1 MLYQV
6 YAGSY
11 TSEGD
16 RDGIYQIELDT
27 DKEKLRLLR
36 TYREMESP
44 SFLAVRGEYLY
55 AVSERDDDGAVGRS
69 EERRVGKEC

>member
-36 TYREMESP
+36 TYREMEDRKS
-44 SFLAVRGEYLY
+44 V
-55 AVSERDDDGAVGRS
+55 V
-69 EERRVGKEC
+69 